1 MSRSDCLRW
10 VSSVGGVRTLFVR
23 DRNTPN
29 NTQLRVPT
37 GTKRANHQNAG
48 LGTHWI
54 TNERYVSWLN
64 ENKIL
69 ETLFERNRVEE
80 ELIKK
85 GISLLVYVAF
95 SSRIFLSFVS
105 FSTFHMIDTKIS
117 FIL

>member
-1 MSRSDCLRW
+1 LRW

-23 DRNTPN
+23 DRNTSN
-29 NTQLRVPT
+29 ITQLRVTT

-85 GISLLVYVAF
+85 GMSLLVYVVFERFVRGYF
-95 SSRIFLSFVS
+95 SLSYHFQR
-105 FSTFHMIDTKIS
+105 FT
-117 FIL
+117 